1 MRTVLAALMLL
12 FGSVSN
18 GAEVFLWDPLAL
30 DDPGV
35 YDQNDDGPRGDWLP
49 GRINII
55 GPIEEGDLEKIIVAL
70 KNQEYMPGF
79 AISSSGG
86 DVLEAMKIGRFFR
99 DSRLDITVNDNAR
112 CVGACFLIV
121 VGATGR
127 YVQSPV
133 GIHRAYTD
141 PERHESLASAQA
153 ENTYGE
159 LDSLVRAYLEEMYVP
174 EDLIAEIMSTEPA
187 EESYLSAAEFRRRL
201 GEHPP
206 TNEEWKVASCGEMTD
221 DEKLLYRGVVAL
233 RDYEKHYE
241 GKDPALFNEE
251 EKAWLRYSAED
262 IRLGLSLSD
271 MVKERLQNKHHRVNN
286 CVLPLEKEHDRKVL
300 QAMKDLE

>member
-18 GAEVFLWDPLAL
+18 GAEVFLWDPLAP
-30 DDPGV
+30 DDSGD
-35 YDQNDDGPRGDWLP
+35 YGQNDGGPRGDWLS

-55 GPIEEGDLEKIIVAL
+55 GPIERGDLAKIIVVL

-79 AISSSGG
+79 AISSPGG
-86 DVLEAMKIGRFFR
+86 DVVEAMKIGRFFR
-99 DSRLDITVNDNAR
+99 DSRLDITVNDNAQ

-127 YVQSPV
+127 YLQSPV
-133 GIHRAYTD
+133 GIHRAYVD
-141 PERHESLASAQA
+141 PERHESLSSAQA
-153 ENTYGE
+153 DKTYGQ
-159 LDSLVRAYLEEMYVP
+159 LDSLVSEYLEEMYVP
-174 EDLIAEIMSTEPA
+174 KDVIAEIMSTKPT
-187 EESYLSAAEFRRRL
+187 EESYLSPAEFRRRL
-201 GEHPP
+201 GQHPP
-206 TNEEWKVASCGEMTD
+206 TNAEWKVASCGEMTD
-221 DEKLLYRGVVAL
+221 DEKLLYTGVVAL
-233 RDYEKHYE
+233 RNYEKHYE

-271 MVKERLQNKHHRVNN
+271 MVKERLQNKHYRVNN
-286 CVLPLEKEHDRKVL
+286 CVLPIEKEHDRKVL